1 MNKKTRKIK
10 NKNIKTKNKKY
21 KKNKYKYRTK
31 KKEKKKKKYIKQ
43 TGGMNYLF
51 PSVCSK
57 KEIEKK
63 YKVVFVKNQI
73 GGENNETGEEN
84 NETGE
89 ENNET
94 KVGITPES
102 CKIKIKDLETQYN
115 KYINE
120 WKNFN

>member
-10 NKNIKTKNKKY
+10 NKNIKNKNKKY

-43 TGGMNYLF
+43 TGEMNFLF
-51 PSVCSK
+51 PNICSK
-57 KEIEKK
+57 EEIEKK
-63 YKVVFVKNQI
+63 YKIVFVKNQI
-73 GGENNETGEEN
+73 GGENNETG
-84 NETGE
+84 G

-115 KYINE
+115 KYVNE
-120 WKNFN
+120 WKKHLIKL